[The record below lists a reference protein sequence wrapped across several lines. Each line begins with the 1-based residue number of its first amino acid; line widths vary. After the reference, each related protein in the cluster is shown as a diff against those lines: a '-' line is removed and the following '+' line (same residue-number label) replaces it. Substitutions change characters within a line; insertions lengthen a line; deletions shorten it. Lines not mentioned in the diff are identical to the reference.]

1 MPASIIVNQAT
12 RPAGVAGRARS
23 DGVISQLV
31 TLTNNT
37 IEGSYLWTLIDVPIR
52 SALTRGT
59 TGNAASFTFT
69 PDVKGTYTVSLR
81 VNGSVAAV
89 DNDVSY
95 LAVRSSGGKTLSWRY
110 LAAGE
115 TAEDN
120 ELYPTLNFAGNVN
133 PRGWATNED
142 LILEDIEEGIWET
155 QNAITTFGGLIS
167 RLVMTDASTGKVS
180 STLISGTTPTGP
192 AGGDLTG
199 TYPNPTV
206 VALRGR
212 AISST
217 FSPSDG
223 QSIWWNN
230 TANQFELSSDALVQA
245 SGLQAAIQPGTAGAP
260 SIRFKASATTGVF
273 SPGANLLGLA
283 ANGIEVSRASGAGG
297 NAQMLHADGS
307 ASAPSVSF
315 VNDVDTGMY
324 AGGVNKLRVVTGGGV
339 RIEISNSGITNYLN
353 TGFPA
358 GAMATPSVYVS
369 EFDTGLFLAA
379 VDTLGFSASGV
390 EVARATAP
398 AGSNPQFQVRDG
410 NQTAPSLAFAQETG
424 TGWWR
429 SGVGTMALS
438 TAGSNA
444 WRFSATDITGYAAA
458 SQIATGRLNLRS
470 SVTNAA
476 DPGLSFDS
484 SAAYNAASGTQLGVQ
499 LNQTLNQSGTAGYSA
514 IQIALTQTAL
524 GSGSHNFLDFQIGGT
539 PHFTLSS
546 GANPG
551 RLRANNG
558 TGTLPSYSFQGN
570 AGTGIWSNGSSDI
583 RMSFLGTEWLN
594 FSGSYV
600 SYVQPSNAYSFGT
613 QGSNSRVRIDGRNDS
628 TNNTNVANP
637 SIILGQYV
645 DVNFAGANQ
654 AQRHVRID
662 SRLNQTGTSGFTSF
676 EIYQTHTAIGSGT
689 QRFLEAA
696 ISSVVSFAVSAG
708 TTPGRVHA
716 VDGTVGAPT
725 YSFLNDTDTGVY
737 LRGTNELGFVT
748 SGASRG
754 YFTTA
759 AFLPETDNTYT
770 LGNASKRWSDLFAV
784 QTTIGDL
791 NMRTP
796 YTKGKSLDEIAHW
809 KLIEDLDGIHAY
821 NIRTGKKYSIAMN
834 EVPSE
839 PEDQQIIANE
849 RARWE
854 V

>member
-12 RPAGVAGRARS
+12 RPAGFAGRARS
-23 DGVISQLV
+23 DGVISELV

-52 SALTRGT
+52 SALTRGI

-95 LAVRSSGGKTLSWRY
+95 LAVRSSGGKTLAWRY
-110 LAAGE
+110 LGAGE
-115 TAEDN
+115 TTEDN

-180 STLISGTTPTGP
+180 STLISGTAPTGP

-223 QSIWWNN
+223 QSVWWNN
-230 TANQFELSSDALVQA
+230 GANQFELSSDALVQA
-245 SGLQAAIQPGTAGAP
+245 AGLQAAIQPGTVGSP
-260 SIRFKASATTGVF
+260 SLRFKASATTGMF
-273 SPGANLLGLA
+273 SPGADLLGLA
-283 ANGIEVSRASGAGG
+283 ANGLEVSRASGAGG

-315 VNDVDTGMY
+315 VNDVDTGLY
-324 AGGVNKLRVVTGGGV
+324 AGAVNKLRIVTGGVV
-339 RIEISNSGITNYLN
+339 RIDISPSGIINQLN
-353 TGFPA
+353 TNFPA
-358 GAMATPSVYVS
+358 GAMATPSVSIS
-369 EFDTGLFLAA
+369 EADTGLFLAA
-379 VDTLGFSASGV
+379 ADTLGFTASGI

-410 NQTAPSLAFAQETG
+410 NQTAPAVAFAQETG

-438 TAGSNA
+438 TTGSNA

-470 SVTNAA
+470 SVTSGV

-484 SAAYNAASGTQLGVQ
+484 SSSYSASSGTQLGVQ

-558 TGTLPSYSFQGN
+558 TGALPSYSFQGN

-583 RMSFLGTEWLN
+583 RMSFLAIEYIN
-594 FSGSYV
+594 FSAAAIRF
-600 SYVQPSNAYSFGT
+600 VQSSTEVTFGT
-613 QGSNSRVRIDGRNDS
+613 QGSNSRMALEGRVD
-628 TNNTNVANP
+628 TTGTNVSNP
-637 SIILGQYV
+637 SVTIRQY
-645 DVNFAGANQ
+645 ANQ
-654 AQRHVRID
+654 NFVGGNGTTQRHVTID
-662 SRLNQTGTSGFTSF
+662 SRLNQTGTAAFTSF
-676 EIYQTHTAIGSGT
+676 QVQQTHTAIGSGT
-689 QRFLEAA
+689 QRFTDFS
-696 ISSVVSFAVSAG
+696 IGGVVSFAVSAG

-716 VDGTVGAPT
+716 SDGTVTDPT
-725 YSFLNDTDTGVY
+725 YSFLNDTDTGMY

-796 YTKGKSLDEIAHW
+796 YTKGKSLEEIAHW

-834 EVPSE
+834 EVPSG
-839 PEDQQIIANE
+839 PEDEQIVANE

>member
-12 RPAGVAGRARS
+12 LPAGVAGRARS

-339 RIEISNSGITNYLN
+339 KIEISNSDITNYVN

-551 RLRANNG
+551 RLRTNNG
-558 TGTLPSYSFQGN
+558 TGTLPSYAFQGN

-645 DVNFAGANQ
+645 DVNFAGASQ

-662 SRLNQTGTSGFTSF
+662 SRLNQTGTSGFTSL

-696 ISSVVSFAVSAG
+696 ISSVVSFAISAG

-725 YSFLNDTDTGVY
+725 YSFLNDTDTGIY

-834 EVPSE
+834 EVPAE